1 MASSEEDSGWLVG
14 HMDWSLLSSFG
25 LASIR
30 PVGDIL
36 LVMHCLSGPP
46 VLR

>member
-14 HMDWSLLSSFG
+14 HMDWSLLSPFDLS
-25 LASIR
+25 SIR

-36 LVMHCLSGPP
+36 LVMHSLSGPA